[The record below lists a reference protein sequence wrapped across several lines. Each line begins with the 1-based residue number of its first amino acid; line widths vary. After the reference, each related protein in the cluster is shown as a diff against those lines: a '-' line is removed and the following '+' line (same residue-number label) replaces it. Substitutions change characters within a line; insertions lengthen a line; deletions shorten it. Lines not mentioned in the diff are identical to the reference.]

1 MNINFINKI
10 ILYFLYLIPLSYS
23 LNNKNKQQHNNIIL
37 EKNNFVEITDIINE
51 KNTHS
56 IINDLSQLSN
66 KTNNLIIY
74 INSQGGS
81 VIEGEKIIN
90 QINFYKNLNYIIH
103 CIALN
108 AYSMAFYIFQSCSKR
123 YITDISKLMTHQI
136 ILSTP
141 KMQLENLINYLYVI
155 KKIDDNLVN
164 MVIEKIDI
172 NKDEYIKK
180 RQNDW
185 WIYGDDI
192 IKYKLADEIIYIN
205 LNITMPVFANDIYSI
220 KYF

>member
-1 MNINFINKI
+1 MNVNFINKS
-10 ILYFLYLIPLSYS
+10 ILYFLYLISLSYS
-23 LNNKNKQQHNNIIL
+23 LNYKNELQYNNIIL
-37 EKNNFVEITDIINE
+37 EKNNFIEITDIINE

-56 IINDLSQLSN
+56 IINNLSILSN

-90 QINFYKNLNYIIH
+90 QINFYKNLNYTIH

-155 KKIDDNLVN
+155 KKIDDNLIN
-164 MVIEKIDI
+164 MVIKKIDI

-205 LNITMPVFANDIYSI
+205 LNITMPIFTSDIYSI

>member
-10 ILYFLYLIPLSYS
+10 IYYLLYIIPLSYS
-23 LNNKNKQQHNNIIL
+23 LNNIIL
-37 EKNNFVEITDIINE
+37 DKNNFVEITDIINE
-51 KNTHS
+51 KNTLS
-56 IINDLSQLSN
+56 IINDLSLLSN

-74 INSQGGS
+74 INSQGGL

-90 QINFYKNLNYIIH
+90 QINFYKNLNYKIH

-164 MVIEKIDI
+164 MVIQKINI
-172 NKDEYIKK
+172 TKDEYIRK

-205 LNITMPVFANDIYSI
+205 LNITMPVFTNNIYSI